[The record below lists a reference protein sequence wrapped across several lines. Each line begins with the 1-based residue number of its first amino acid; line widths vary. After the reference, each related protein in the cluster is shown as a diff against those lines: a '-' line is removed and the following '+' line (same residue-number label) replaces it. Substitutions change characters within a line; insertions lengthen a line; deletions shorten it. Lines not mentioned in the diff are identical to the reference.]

1 MSFEWVVEGLL
12 LSIVAVVSK
21 NQFSGFSSFSIFIQV
36 FQSLLICFQF
46 LSNVFHFYSIF
57 YFLCWEHFLAA
68 FLILHFIFLLYNF
81 INFIYIHSIYICILS
96 VFIIFSHLFIFCQ
109 FIFPFSLCFRR
120 YSYYSFGNW
129 LCFYFFS
136 VRIDKV
142 HVAFLHVFLFI
153 MSPLLNI
160 HH

>member
-36 FQSLLICFQF
+36 FQFLLICFQF

-81 INFIYIHSIYICILS
+81 INFMI
-96 VFIIFSHLFIFCQ
+96 
-109 FIFPFSLCFRR
+109 
-120 YSYYSFGNW
+120 
-129 LCFYFFS
+129 
-136 VRIDKV
+136 
-142 HVAFLHVFLFI
+142 VFLFLFRSYWQSTCCI
-153 MSPLLNI
+153 SACILIYHVQCWIFTTKEPIQSLGRNWLFDFPPVLTKYVLQYLTYI
-160 HH
+160 FLTYFHCGIYFI